1 MADTKRSLNDLLTN
15 LFQDSQAAGS
25 ITPGDVRDLIVSLSP
40 PYGAFYFTATAAT
53 TIAVAG
59 TFVKAEGTTVL
70 TNALD
75 FTMPSNNRLTYTG
88 VPDRHMHLVLSASF
102 ISAGTNDNISIALAR
117 NGAVIT
123 HTEMTRFL
131 ATGADQ
137 GSTAAHGDI
146 ILSTNDYIELFV
158 TNEDAAVD
166 VTVQQAYVFA
176 MGMIV

>member
-1 MADTKRSLNDLLTN
+1 MVDTARSQNDLLTN
-15 LFQDSQAAGS
+15 LFADSQPAGS
-25 ITPGDVRDLIVSLSP
+25 ITPQDMRDLIVSLSP
-40 PYGAFYFTATAAT
+40 PYGAYYFTATAAT

-59 TFVKAEGTTVL
+59 TFVKALGTTVL
-70 TNALD
+70 TNARE

-102 ISAGTNDNISIALAR
+102 ISAGTNDNLSIALAR

-123 HTEMTRFL
+123 HTEMTRFVS
-131 ATGADQ
+131 TGSDQ
-137 GSTAAHGDI
+137 GSTASHGDVV
-146 ILSTNDYIELFV
+146 LSTNDYIELFV